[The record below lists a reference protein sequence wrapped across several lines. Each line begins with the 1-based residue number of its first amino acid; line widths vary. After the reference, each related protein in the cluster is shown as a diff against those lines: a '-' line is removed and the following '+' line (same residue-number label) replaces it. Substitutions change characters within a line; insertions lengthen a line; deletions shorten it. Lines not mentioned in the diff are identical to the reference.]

1 MIKLKNENYIFVFKS
16 IILSIILT
24 FVSKIFIN
32 YLGLKGLQYGNNET
46 TVNLLGGLLIYGF
59 MFFSVIGL
67 TFTFLYFLMLSV
79 KESHEI
85 MLLIGSI
92 MLVYFIFLGIGFYS
106 VVKFNGL
113 MIFFAYILV
122 IYPVLCGLNKKKG

>member
-1 MIKLKNENYIFVFKS
+1 MLNLKNENYLIAIKS
-16 IILSIILT
+16 IIWSIILT
-24 FVSKIFIN
+24 FVSKICIN
-32 YLGLKGLQYGNNET
+32 YLGLKGLQYENNET

-85 MLLIGSI
+85 MLLIGSLI
-92 MLVYFIFLGIGFYS
+92 LVYSIFLGIGFYP
-106 VVKFNGL
+106 VVKFN
-113 MIFFAYILV
+113 
-122 IYPVLCGLNKKKG
+122 VL